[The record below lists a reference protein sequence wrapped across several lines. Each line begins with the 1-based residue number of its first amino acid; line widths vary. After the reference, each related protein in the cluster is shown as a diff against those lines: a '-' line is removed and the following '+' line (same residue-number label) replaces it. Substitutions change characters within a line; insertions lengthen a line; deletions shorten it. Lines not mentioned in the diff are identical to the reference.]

1 MASEAKRSGAPAWLV
16 IGIKQGSKQSPGP
29 GTRALVPHVDG
40 INTSVRRLVLISR
53 TKYTLFHNYNLHFVG
68 LNPKQVL
75 VSMMFDVDTKTKI
88 EIDTSH
94 HKSLVPATRQLIIGQ
109 KMSENSITYV
119 YFIPYRS

>member
-1 MASEAKRSGAPAWLV
+1 M
-16 IGIKQGSKQSPGP
+16 
-29 GTRALVPHVDG
+29 THVDG

-109 KMSENSITYV
+109 KVSENSITYV
-119 YFIPYRS
+119 YFITYRS